1 MFIIADGIAARIV
14 ERLLSKGAPFL
25 QDFRDG
31 LGIGCGK
38 FVLRKR
44 LLHTYKSYED
54 DRAPVVPPTLVA
66 MQIANYLGTDVLE
79 IWGDQLGG
87 GTA

>member
-1 MFIIADGIAARIV
+1 MCSSIVRKIYMASRMQTNSMFTIADGIAARIV

-25 QDFRDG
+25 QGFSGG

-44 LLHTYKSYED
+44 LLKD
-54 DRAPVVPPTLVA
+54 K
-66 MQIANYLGTDVLE
+66 
-79 IWGDQLGG
+79 
-87 GTA
+87 